1 MDNQFNFDT
10 LAIFLLILLG
20 TCAGISGLGW
30 WMTYQIPDPTPTL
43 EWVYRP
49 ILSFATGV
57 FLYIFY
63 VVGSDLLRDKMEN
76 VGNNVRWFVGRF
88 FYDLVEIS
96 TGRKLALAGAM
107 AFMTALSVMWGSSW
121 WELLSA
127 VSGAV
132 CVFLVADRKI
142 SNFVWGL
149 LNCSLY
155 GLTSYYN
162 GFYGD
167 MTLNWGL
174 YVPFQFIGLWLW
186 FRHTSNDEGV
196 ATRKLPFHHL
206 FKLALITVLA
216 ILCGKA
222 ILELV
227 NGNHPL
233 FDSANVVLSVVA
245 TALMAGRYTEQWG
258 CWILVNLTGI
268 AMWSLNLYQG
278 NGEGIAA
285 LSMWLVFLAN
295 SIYGYWSWYRN
306 AR

>member
-1 MDNQFNFDT
+1 MDSPFNLDT
-10 LAIFLLILLG
+10 LAIFILLLLG
-20 TCAGISGLGW
+20 MCLGVSVLGLW
-30 WMTYQIPDPTPTL
+30 ITFQVEEPSFMVA
-43 EWVYRP
+43 WVWRP
-49 ILSFATGV
+49 IYAVAAS
-57 FLYIFY
+57 
-63 VVGSDLLRDKMEN
+63 VVAYLMLLVLANFMEDKMDIVRKN
-76 VGNNVRWFVGRF
+76 VGWFAGRF
-88 FYDLVEIS
+88 FYDLVELS

-107 AFMTALSVMWGSSW
+107 AFMTAMSVMWGSSW

-142 SNFVWGL
+142 SNFAWGL
-149 LNCSLY
+149 INCSLY

-174 YVPFQFIGLWLW
+174 YVPFQFIGLWMW
-186 FRHTSNDEGV
+186 FRHTSTDDGV
-196 ATRKLPFHHL
+196 ATRKLPLHHL
-206 FKLALITVLA
+206 VKLVLVTGLA
-216 ILCGKA
+216 ILCGKS
-222 ILELV
+222 ILEFV

-268 AMWSLNLYQG
+268 AMWGLNLYHG
-278 NGEGIAA
+278 TGEGIAA

-295 SIYGYWSWYRN
+295 SCYGYWSWYRN